1 MTARGR
7 GEARATII
15 DIARLAGVSKST
27 VSLVLKN
34 SPMVKDETRTR
45 VEAAMGEVGY
55 VYNRAAANLR
65 TARSNFVGMIISDL
79 MNSFFSEMAAGIE
92 EALYCAGYVPILAN
106 TNEDPLREERVLQ
119 SMREQGVAGIIISPT
134 GLGTSDALAE
144 FRHSRIPVV
153 TMARR
158 VHGAHLAYVGQD
170 NVNGAYLA
178 TRYLL
183 DLGHRTIAFLGGLAS
198 AATQR
203 ERLQGYDLALRSI
216 GLSTDPALVF
226 EAMPTHSGGE
236 DAAKAMLASGVNAT
250 ASVCFNDVV
259 AFGVIHTLSEYG
271 IETGRDFSVV
281 GFDDIALSELHRP
294 PLTTITAH
302 TRTMGE
308 HGAQILL
315 AMIEQPNLPIDVL
328 IEPAQLIIRDS
339 CAPVPA
345 FAPIPKKRPIQP

>member
-7 GEARATII
+7 APTRATII

-34 SPMVKDETRTR
+34 SPMVKNETRTR

-65 TARSNFVGMIISDL
+65 MARSNFVGMIISDL
-79 MNSFFSEMAAGIE
+79 MNTFFSEMAAGIE
-92 EALYCAGYVPILAN
+92 EALYRAGYVPILAN
-106 TNEDPLREERVLQ
+106 TNEDPMREARVLQ

-134 GLGTSDALAE
+134 GLSASDALAE
-144 FRHSRIPVV
+144 FRNSRIPVV

-170 NVNGAYLA
+170 NVNGANLA

-183 DLGHRTIAFLGGLAS
+183 DLGHKTIAFLGGTSS

-203 ERLQGYDLALRSI
+203 ERLQGYAQALAEEGIAYDSR
-216 GLSTDPALVF
+216 LVF
-226 EAMPTHSGGE
+226 ESMPSRSGGQE
-236 DAAKAMLASGVNAT
+236 AALAMLASHVGAT
-250 ASVCFNDVV
+250 AALCFNDVV
-259 AFGVIHTLSEYG
+259 AFGVIHALADQG
-271 IETGRDFSVV
+271 IETGRDFSVI
-281 GFDDIALSELHRP
+281 GFDNVTESEFHRP

-302 TRTMGE
+302 TRAMGE

-315 AMIEQPNLPIDVL
+315 SMIEQPNLPIEVL
-328 IEPAQLIIRDS
+328 IEPAQLIVRES
-339 CAPVPA
+339 CAPPPPSRKA
-345 FAPIPKKRPIQP
+345 RS